1 MKCSQSAGGS
11 GSVIVQGKSSQ
22 SSVIEVTS
30 GCEDLKFMEHVQA
43 HVTLAASKRGDVQI
57 ALTSPSGTRSLLI
70 AKRPKDY
77 SRAGF
82 NDWPFLTVRDY
93 NIVLLG
99 SLYNIQPLFVSGPHV
114 GRISY
119 W

>member
-1 MKCSQSAGGS
+1 MAKQWKATPDQVKCSHSAGGS
-11 GSVIVQGKSSQ
+11 GSVLIQGKSSQ
-22 SSVIEVTS
+22 KSVLEVTE
-30 GCEDLKFMEHVQA
+30 CEAKYMEHVQA

-82 NDWPFLTVRDY
+82 NNWPFLTVILMFSVKC
-93 NIVLLG
+93 NEFL
-99 SLYNIQPLFVSGPHV
+99 QCFV
-114 GRISY
+114 
-119 W
+119 